1 MVMNAVAAPRAIAY
15 VSGAENNDEGSTY
28 SRLRPSQASRKR
40 SPTKERTEQVSMS
53 LTRSLLAALVAVPLA
68 LMAMTLPVQAADDNE
83 ARNEALDDYEPDLG
97 AGEVMFRQC
106 ALCHGQR
113 GQGILGGKYPR
124 LAGLPE
130 YYLVNALRDYQT
142 GARGYD
148 AMLVVGGLKTAN
160 DQDLMDL
167 AGYISDI
174 DIELD
179 VPGPEEGSA
188 RSGRKLYK
196 YDCKSCH
203 GRKAEGKS
211 RKDSPPLR
219 GQYYEYLERQ
229 IALFKSG
236 ERIHAD
242 DPEDETFA
250 AYEEDEL
257 LDILAFV
264 ASLDD
269 DLGGDDDDNEDN
281 DNDD

>member
-1 MVMNAVAAPRAIAY
+1 
-15 VSGAENNDEGSTY
+15 
-28 SRLRPSQASRKR
+28 
-40 SPTKERTEQVSMS
+40 MS

-68 LMAMTLPVQAADDNE
+68 FVAMVLPAQAADDNE
-83 ARNEALDDYEPDLG
+83 ARNEALDDYEPDLA
-97 AGEVMFRQC
+97 AGKVMFRQC
-106 ALCHGQR
+106 ALCHGQH

-130 YYLVNALRDYQT
+130 YYLMNALRDYQT

-148 AMLVVGGLKTAN
+148 AMLVVGGLKTA
-160 DQDLMDL
+160 DDKDLMDL

-179 VPGPEEGSA
+179 VPGPEEASA
-188 RSGRKLYK
+188 RSGRRLYK
-196 YDCKSCH
+196 YDCKTCH

-219 GQYYEYLERQ
+219 GQYHEYLLRQ

-242 DPEDETFA
+242 DPEDETFT
-250 AYEEDEL
+250 AYEHEEL

-269 DLGGDDDDNEDN
+269 DSDDDDN
-281 DNDD
+281 